1 MIQYR
6 THLCKVSNPITVENV
21 LECYSIIDE
30 YNSIILRKIH
40 IAITDQIEKFKYEEF
55 LALKE
60 KLKFGGD
67 RFIYNWTRAYINYS
81 VLVFSKDFVN
91 TQSEFHKILPAHTA
105 KWVSL
110 KELDCAIEKIKSTQ
124 MVEFDEDQLRVTCIL
139 NIIIRFL
146 KEIFSSPFQNATTHL
161 QTANHRKI
169 NYKSANPETSD
180 TQGIKFLDELFHRV
194 DISGDL
200 KGTLNPANTKSPIR
214 GIIFPRLASVHLFQ
228 ISDIMETQANN
239 QLSGLLKL
247 KENAVK
253 QKAYLSSIDLINIL
267 HLPQYIVSHEEWAT
281 DKHFKSKYSTL
292 SDYFKVYA
300 KKKILRIGI
309 FQ

>member
-1 MIQYR
+1 MIQYG
-6 THLCKVSNPITVENV
+6 THLCKVSNPITDENV

-146 KEIFSSPFQNATTHL
+146 KEIFSSPFEDASEHL
-161 QTANHRKI
+161 QKANHRKV
-169 NYKSANPETSD
+169 NYKTANPETPD
-180 TQGIKFLDELFHRV
+180 TQGIKFLDELLKR
-194 DISGDL
+194 IPTSGDL
-200 KGTLNPANTKSPIR
+200 KENINPANTKSPIR
-214 GIIFPRLASVHLFQ
+214 GIILSRLKSMHLFS
-228 ISDIMETQANN
+228 ISDFRETQAHN
-239 QLSGLLKL
+239 QFFGLLKL

-253 QKAYLSSIDLINIL
+253 QQAYLSAIDLINII
-267 HLPQYIVSHEEWAT
+267 HRPEYIVSHEEWAT
-281 DKHFKSKYSTL
+281 NKKFKSKYSTL

-300 KKKILRIGI
+300 KKKILRVGI